1 MNKELLDKVISIH
14 EEIEKVKNKIKLVNG
29 DDIPYVLYDNNSHL
43 ICSDHVIISDA
54 ISFIKERYEANL
66 ADLQAELNKYDIVD
80 SVPLAGVNPSDNPR
94 LKWAKYVATNKDGEI
109 CALEALPEKGGQWWW
124 PQSLT
129 KFQIITPEQ
138 AMELC
143 GRVPK
148 WEDDEPTQV
157 INK

>member
-1 MNKELLDKVISIH
+1 MNKELLDKIVSLH
-14 EEIEKVKNKIKLVNG
+14 TEIDNVGKKIEAIEFAESTLLLEG
-29 DDIPYVLYDNNSHL
+29 IDIDK
-43 ICSDHVIISDA
+43 DA
-54 ISFIKERYEANL
+54 ISFIREKYEANL
-66 ADLQAELNKYDIVD
+66 ADLQAELNRYEIVD

-129 KFQIITPEQ
+129 KFQIITSEQ

-148 WEDDEPTQV
+148 WEDDEPTPV

>member
-1 MNKELLDKVISIH
+1 MNKELLDKVVSLH
-14 EEIEKVKNKIKLVNG
+14 TEIDNVGKKIEAIEFAESTLLLEG
-29 DDIPYVLYDNNSHL
+29 IDIDK
-43 ICSDHVIISDA
+43 DA
-54 ISFIKERYEANL
+54 ISFIREKYEANL
-66 ADLQAELNKYDIVD
+66 ADLQAELNRYEIVD

-129 KFQIITPEQ
+129 KFQIITSEQ

-143 GRVPK
+143 GRVPE
-148 WEDDEPTQV
+148 WADEEPTPV
-157 INK
+157 INR